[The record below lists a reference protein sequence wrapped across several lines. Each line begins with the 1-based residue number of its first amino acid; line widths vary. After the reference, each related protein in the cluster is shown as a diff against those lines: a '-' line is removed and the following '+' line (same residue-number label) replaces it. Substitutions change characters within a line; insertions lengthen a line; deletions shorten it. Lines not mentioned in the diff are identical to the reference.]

1 MWNIH
6 RQLAGPSGLDC
17 TTTIKVYKAS
27 GNSIFGDAEQG
38 LWDRLINPDGFNPKA
53 FKDALGIFLNKYG
66 GDDVCPMVL
75 PPNGADSVF
84 QPPPPTRILVTY
96 CFFSFYRLSSLLHL
110 MSLIISITHIISN
123 HILHLVV

>member
-66 GDDVCPMVL
+66 GDDARPMVL
-75 PPNGADSVF
+75 PPNGGWAPGPGSIETSLWLGSTASFVKPIIDE
-84 QPPPPTRILVTY
+84 IL
-96 CFFSFYRLSSLLHL
+96 SKLSSA
-110 MSLIISITHIISN
+110 SPIADAT
-123 HILHLVV
+123 